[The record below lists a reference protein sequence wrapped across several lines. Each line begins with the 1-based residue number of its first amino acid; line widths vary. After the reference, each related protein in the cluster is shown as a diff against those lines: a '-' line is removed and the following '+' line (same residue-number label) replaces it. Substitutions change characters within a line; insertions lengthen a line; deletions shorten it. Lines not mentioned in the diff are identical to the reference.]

1 VKPCLLTLVVF
12 WGVATPG
19 EWESRL
25 GVKVHTSAECKTDI
39 SAVLTVTSGPDSH
52 MMSKLESHGT
62 WRRNLVEVA
71 TSCFGGMA
79 IPCWQD
85 CYPVILIGIAIP

>member
-1 VKPCLLTLVVF
+1 MGTKIHKLTIYPILENCKF
-12 WGVATPG
+12 WGVIY
-19 EWESRL
+19 
-25 GVKVHTSAECKTDI
+25 AECKTDI
-39 SAVLTVTSGPDSH
+39 SAVLTVTSGPDPH

-85 CYPVILIGIAIP
+85 CYPVFLIGIVIP

>member
-1 VKPCLLTLVVF
+1 M
-12 WGVATPG
+12 
-19 EWESRL
+19 
-25 GVKVHTSAECKTDI
+25 HTSAECKTDI
-39 SAVLTVTSGPDSH
+39 SAVLTVTSGPDPH
-52 MMSKLESHGT
+52 LMSKLDSLDT

-85 CYPVILIGIAIP
+85 CYPVLLIGIAIP

>member
-1 VKPCLLTLVVF
+1 
-12 WGVATPG
+12 
-19 EWESRL
+19 
-25 GVKVHTSAECKTDI
+25 VHTFAECKTDI

-62 WRRNLVEVA
+62 WRRNLVVVD

-79 IPCWQD
+79 IPCWQN
-85 CYPVILIGIAIP
+85 CYPVFLIGINLNGVASPSYYLRYLVGV